1 MEANKDTLITM
12 PVSRLL
18 LKFSLP
24 AIAGMILN
32 SLYNMVDRIF
42 VGRIGGLAMTGI
54 GLSLPFMMML
64 SAVSSLVG
72 IGASALIS
80 IKLGENN
87 KDEAKGL
94 LGNAITLL
102 IGLMLIMTL
111 LGLIFRTPI
120 LEAFGASEATMPYA
134 KDYMTVILYGSVFQ
148 GIGTGLVN
156 VVRAAGHPVKS
167 MVIVFVGTL
176 INIILDPILIFT
188 FDMGIS
194 GAAWATIIAQ
204 LVTSIMVI
212 QHFLTE
218 KSQIKIEMNKLKL
231 HLVTI
236 KSILSIGFAAFAM
249 QLSSVVVSIIS
260 NNALKTYGGDVA
272 IGAMTIINSVMVLFL
287 MSAMGVTQGAAPIIG
302 FNFGAKRFDRVQQVL
317 KLELVAVSSICT
329 ITFILVQAFPV
340 ILSSVFTSEPDLI
353 SKASTGMRLF
363 LLMLP
368 LISAQIVGASYFQAI
383 GEARKATFLGL
394 LRQVLLLIPLL
405 LILPN
410 FFGLNGVWGAGAL
423 SDLISSLIAII
434 SLKLAF
440 NTLKRLQNEYRS
452 EETENLSFVEEEIT
466 SRIDS

>member
-1 MEANKDTLITM
+1 MDTNKDTIMTM
-12 PVSRLL
+12 PVNRLL

-24 AIAGMILN
+24 AIGAMIVN

-87 KDEAKGL
+87 KDEAKAL
-94 LGNAITLL
+94 LGNAITMLL
-102 IGLMLIMTL
+102 GLMLLMTL
-111 LGLIFRTPI
+111 LGLIFKVPI
-120 LEAFGASEATMPYA
+120 LKVFGASDETMTYGL
-134 KDYMTVILYGSVFQ
+134 DYMTVILYGSVFQ

-156 VVRAAGHPVKS
+156 VIRAIGHPFKS
-167 MVIVFVGTL
+167 MVVVIVGTL

-188 FDMGIS
+188 FNMGIA

-204 LVTSIMVI
+204 LVTSIIVL
-212 QHFLTE
+212 QHFFSE
-218 KSQIKIEMNKLKL
+218 KSQLKIEIIKLKL
-231 HLVTI
+231 QLVTI
-236 KSILSIGFAAFAM
+236 KSILKIGFASFAM
-249 QLSSVVVSIIS
+249 QLSSVVVSIIL
-260 NNALKTYGGDVA
+260 NNALKTYGGDIA

-302 FNFGAKRFDRVQQVL
+302 FNFGAKSYDRVKQVL
-317 KLELVAVSSICT
+317 KLELLAVSTICT

-340 ILSSVFTSEPDLI
+340 LLSSIFTNEPALI
-353 SKASTGMRLF
+353 EKASSGMRLF

-383 GEARKATFLGL
+383 GEAKKATFLGL
-394 LRQVLLLIPLL
+394 LRQVLLLTPLL
-405 LILPN
+405 LILPR
-410 FFGLNGVWGAGAL
+410 FLGLKGVWGAGSLA
-423 SDLISSLIAII
+423 DLISSLIAIFA
-434 SLKLAF
+434 LKSAF
-440 NTLKRLQNEYRS
+440 NHLSNLQSKYRL
-452 EETENLSFVEEEIT
+452 EETETLSFAAE
-466 SRIDS
+466 